1 MICPFSYSYT
11 LPRPIA
17 CSPFCTSARVFVSI
31 DISERIEN
39 TSVRF
44 WGMPARVVSP
54 MWCIRIQEYK
64 ITGWGTHSME
74 RFRSPDQPL
83 PHSCTELR
91 STCAGPGIL
100 ESASSIDRGWW
111 TEMILFSCRQNA
123 DLRSPITEHPGSP
136 QSLPIHLGA
145 TIMAF
150 I

>member
-1 MICPFSYSYT
+1 MLILLFIHTSPTHRMFPF
-11 LPRPIA
+11 LHE
-17 CSPFCTSARVFVSI
+17 CSSFRLDRYIRKNREHECSVLGNASARS
-31 DISERIEN
+31 
-39 TSVRF
+39 
-44 WGMPARVVSP
+44 VSP

-111 TEMILFSCRQNA
+111 TEMILFSCRQMA
-123 DLRSPITEHPGSP
+123 DLRTPITEHPGSP
-136 QSLPIHLGA
+136 QSLPIYLGA